1 MILIGKLNKIFLFVK
16 ELNNKNLHFSNISNF
31 RLFLIVL
38 GVVLV
43 NSFTVKIN

>member
-16 ELNNKNLHFSNISNF
+16 ELNNINLYFSNISDF
-31 RLFLIVL
+31 RLSLIVL

>member
-1 MILIGKLNKIFLFVK
+1 MLRAIAILGYIFFNCWQAILG
-16 ELNNKNLHFSNISNF
+16 
-31 RLFLIVL
+31 LFLIVL

>member
-16 ELNNKNLHFSNISNF
+16 ELNNINLHFSNISDF
-31 RLFLIVL
+31 RLSLIVL